1 MSFPILMSPP
11 GRSTFT
17 QSGLI
22 ELGKPVETLPDGQ
35 FVEAKKPREPR
46 KRKDAEP
53 EIPQPFVGPP
63 PIISGAG
70 KARGQSG
77 EPDAPLKVFTPVV
90 AGSEMAD
97 VDITSRGQAASGIH
111 KTTKTPFI
119 KGSEE
124 AKAHMARIRKIGQEK
139 KAAEKAAAEEAA
151 KAIVAARD
159 AAAKKAKATKKAKK
173 LEKKGAEDDAGLA
186 TLRGSEEARERSLAA
201 ITPAKAAPAPAA
213 AAKPKK
219 TRKAKSAAAAAAATD
234 EEDADLILANE
245 LLESTKPKKAKK
257 HKNNPTEAEVA
268 LLQRQLADMTRRIA
282 DATRR

>member
-1 MSFPILMSPP
+1 MSPP

-46 KRKDAEP
+46 KKKNAEP

-77 EPDAPLKVFTPVV
+77 EPAAPLKVFTPV
-90 AGSEMAD
+90 AEGSEVAD
-97 VDITSRGQAASGIH
+97 VDITSRGQAASGVH

-151 KAIVAARD
+151 KAIVAARE

-173 LEKKGAEDDAGLA
+173 LEKQGAEDDAA
-186 TLRGSEEARERSLAA
+186 LAA
-201 ITPAKAAPAPAA
+201 LRAGAAPAA
-213 AAKPKK
+213 APAKPKA
-219 TRKAKSAAAAAAATD
+219 TRKAKAEPAVAAAAKTD
-234 EEDADLILANE
+234 EDDDEKLIKEMRKLRRMQQLLKDADA
-245 LLESTKPKKAKK
+245 
-257 HKNNPTEAEVA
+257 
-268 LLQRQLADMTRRIA
+268 
-282 DATRR
+282 